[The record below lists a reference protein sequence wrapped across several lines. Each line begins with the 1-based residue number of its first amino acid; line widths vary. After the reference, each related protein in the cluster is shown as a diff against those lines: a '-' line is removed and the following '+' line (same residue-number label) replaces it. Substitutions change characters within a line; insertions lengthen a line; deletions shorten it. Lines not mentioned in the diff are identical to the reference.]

1 MRMIHKEG
9 YTILLVSFFV
19 LLALNFVTYIFSPT
33 IQYFFLLPASILLF
47 IFLLRF
53 FRIPKRTPIT
63 SENTVLS
70 PADGKVV
77 AIEEVF
83 EDEYLK
89 TKCIQVS
96 VFMSVWNV
104 HINWFPINGLV
115 KYFRYHPG
123 DYLVA
128 WHPKSSTHNERTT
141 VVVERNDG
149 MQILLRQIAGA
160 MARRIV
166 CYAVEEKD
174 VKQNSEM
181 GFIKFGSRVDI
192 FLPLGSEVLVKID
205 QKVTGTQTEIAR
217 VLQK

>member
-19 LLALNFVTYIFSPT
+19 LLALNFVTYILSPT
-33 IQYFFLLPASILLF
+33 IEYFFLLPASILLF

-53 FRIPKRTPIT
+53 FRIPNRTPRII
-63 SENTVLS
+63 ENTVIS
-70 PADGKVV
+70 PADGKIV

-83 EDEYLK
+83 EDEFLK

-123 DYLVA
+123 EYLVA

-149 MQILLRQIAGA
+149 VQILLRQIAGA

-166 CYAVEEKD
+166 CYAVEENS

-217 VLQK
+217 VPLK

>member
-1 MRMIHKEG
+1 MIHKEG

>member
-19 LLALNFVTYIFSPT
+19 LLALNFVTFILSPT
-33 IQYFFLLPASILLF
+33 IEYFFLLPASILLF

-53 FRIPKRTPIT
+53 FRIPNRTPLT
-63 SENTVLS
+63 NENTVIS
-70 PADGKVV
+70 PADGKIV

-83 EDEYLK
+83 EDEFLK

-141 VVVERNDG
+141 VVVQRNDG
-149 MQILLRQIAGA
+149 VQILLRQIAGA

-166 CYAVEEKD
+166 CYAVEENS

-217 VLQK
+217 VPLK